1 MVRAVELAAT
11 DVLGAP
17 PPLAAFPGATD
28 AWPFHGQGGIPTLA
42 AFGPGLLPLAH
53 GPNEWVSILSLQQAP
68 RIFVDTAIR
77 YGAASCRF
85 RAEPAKPTVL
95 TS

>member
-1 MVRAVELAAT
+1 MVRAVEKAAA
-11 DVLGAP
+11 DVLGDA

-68 RIFVDTAIR
+68 RIFVNAAIR
-77 YGAASCRF
+77 YGTS
-85 RAEPAKPTVL
+85 EL
-95 TS
+95 TIRS